1 MHRQF
6 TTFSAWSFTLGA
18 TACLALVVLTAC
30 DRAQIEQLPALNATT
45 VETSVSG
52 ISSGA
57 YMAGQFQF
65 AHAKDVVGAAIIAG
79 GPYGCAE
86 SVFADIMPGPGAA
99 FLNLSKAI
107 NGCMLNA
114 LMPFG
119 VPNPPMLADK
129 ARRMGEAG
137 RIDPVA
143 DVAGDRVYFFSGTED
158 RTVTPPIVR
167 AAVEFYEDV
176 GVAKDAMKLVDN
188 LPAGHAFVTEDEGL
202 ACDVSGRPYIVDCD
216 YDQAGDLLKHIYGPL
231 APRAAAA
238 TGRFVTF
245 DQSPFLQNLDHSG
258 MSSEGVVYVPKAC
271 QEGERCRVHIAFHG
285 CAQNRALI
293 GETFITGT
301 RFARWADTNRLIV
314 LFPQTAVTPM
324 NPQGCW
330 DWWGY
335 TGHEYLT
342 KNGIQIVA
350 VKRMLERLGQQRPVP
365 R

>member
-1 MHRQF
+1 MHRKF
-6 TTFSAWSFTLGA
+6 TIAWSYPRSA
-18 TACLALVVLTAC
+18 VVCLALVALAAC
-30 DRAQIEQLPALNATT
+30 DRTEIEQLPALGVLTS
-45 VETSVSG
+45 ETSVSG

-114 LMPFG
+114 LMAFG

-129 ARRMGEAG
+129 ARRMADAG

-143 DVAGDRVYFFSGTED
+143 DVVRDRVYFFSGTED
-158 RTVTPPIVR
+158 HTVAPPIVR
-167 AAVEFYEDV
+167 AAVEFYKIL
-176 GVAKDAMKLVDN
+176 GVPVDSMRLVDT
-188 LPAGHAFVTEDEGL
+188 LPSGHAFVTEDNGL
-202 ACDVSGRPYIVDCD
+202 ACDATGRPYIVDCD
-216 YDQAGDLLKHIYGPL
+216 YDQAGELLSHIYGTL
-231 APRAAAA
+231 APRAAEA
-238 TGRFVTF
+238 TGRYLTF
-245 DQSPFLQNLDHSG
+245 DQSRFLQDLDNHG

-271 QEGERCRVHIAFHG
+271 QEGEGCRVHIAFHG
-285 CAQNRALI
+285 CAQSRAVI
-293 GETFITGT
+293 GESFFTGT
-301 RFARWADTNRLIV
+301 GFARWADTNRLIV
-314 LFPQTAVTPM
+314 LYPQVAVTPM

-335 TGHEYLT
+335 TGHNYLT
-342 KNGIQIVA
+342 KEGVQIVA
-350 VKRMLERLGQQRPVP
+350 AKRMLERLGEPRPAQR
-365 R
+365 